1 MLLLKVGDSLWQ
13 VFEALYWPVAMSS
26 KYIFLG
32 FKHRK
37 ELEGNADI
45 LVQREYSGLLID
57 SPVDLIRPTI
67 CFR

>member
-1 MLLLKVGDSLWQ
+1 
-13 VFEALYWPVAMSS
+13 MSS

-45 LVQREYSGLLID
+45 LVQRAYSELLID